1 MKVQRMKFDPRK
13 KLLLLFTMAVFVLGG
28 AASDLFNDY
37 LPIFC
42 MIPIALLLCC
52 GKWKKAIVYFAIY
65 MASYCVYIFA
75 LPQLSGV
82 LGYIV
87 LAMCG
92 ILNRFLPGIITGEYL
107 MQTTT
112 VSEFNAA
119 MGKMHVTE
127 KITIPLS
134 VMFRFFPTIADE
146 FSSINDA
153 MRMRDIRFGG
163 KNAGKMIEY
172 RLIPL
177 LVCSARIGEE
187 LNAAA
192 ITRGLGGD
200 VKRTNVCQIGFH
212 IQDYV
217 LILMCA
223 VPYLIWILSILK

>member
-1 MKVQRMKFDPRK
+1 MM
-13 KLLLLFTMAVFVLGG
+13 
-28 AASDLFNDY
+28 N
-37 LPIFC
+37 
-42 MIPIALLLCC
+42 
-52 GKWKKAIVYFAIY
+52 
-65 MASYCVYIFA
+65 
-75 LPQLSGV
+75 
-82 LGYIV
+82 
-87 LAMCG
+87 
-92 ILNRFLPGIITGEYL
+92 
-107 MQTTT
+107 
-112 VSEFNAA
+112 
-119 MGKMHVTE
+119 
-127 KITIPLS
+127 
-134 VMFRFFPTIADE
+134 IADV
-146 FSSINDA
+146 SSINDA

-223 VPYLIWILSILK
+223 APYLIWILSILK

>member
-1 MKVQRMKFDPRK
+1 MHLMNKA
-13 KLLLLFTMAVFVLGG
+13 LFERFVEVIRHDMSKEEALEYVECLRNITMQGG
-28 AASDLFNDY
+28 IS
-37 LPIFC
+37 
-42 MIPIALLLCC
+42 
-52 GKWKKAIVYFAIY
+52 Y
-65 MASYCVYIFA
+65 M
-75 LPQLSGV
+75 
-82 LGYIV
+82 
-87 LAMCG
+87 M
-92 ILNRFLPGIITGEYL
+92 N
-107 MQTTT
+107 
-112 VSEFNAA
+112 
-119 MGKMHVTE
+119 
-127 KITIPLS
+127 
-134 VMFRFFPTIADE
+134 IADV
-146 FSSINDA
+146 SSINDA

>member
-1 MKVQRMKFDPRK
+1 MM
-13 KLLLLFTMAVFVLGG
+13 
-28 AASDLFNDY
+28 N
-37 LPIFC
+37 
-42 MIPIALLLCC
+42 
-52 GKWKKAIVYFAIY
+52 
-65 MASYCVYIFA
+65 
-75 LPQLSGV
+75 
-82 LGYIV
+82 
-87 LAMCG
+87 
-92 ILNRFLPGIITGEYL
+92 
-107 MQTTT
+107 
-112 VSEFNAA
+112 
-119 MGKMHVTE
+119 
-127 KITIPLS
+127 
-134 VMFRFFPTIADE
+134 IADV
-146 FSSINDA
+146 SSINDA

-223 VPYLIWILSILK
+223 VLYLIWILSILK